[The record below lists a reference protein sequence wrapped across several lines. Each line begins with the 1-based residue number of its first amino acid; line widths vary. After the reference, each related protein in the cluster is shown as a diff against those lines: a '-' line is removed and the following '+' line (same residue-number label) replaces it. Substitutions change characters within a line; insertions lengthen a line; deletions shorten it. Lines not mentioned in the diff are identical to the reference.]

1 MTEQFRYP
9 IKDKKIKVFTIV
21 TKEDLDGYTVQYKKY
36 LTDFEISAYVIFS
49 TSPEIMENG
58 KTTFQNYITATI
70 NKRYITAFMYIEY
83 KGKTYQIQSV
93 DQIEGYNAELVI
105 KAKQVVN
112 YNLEVEE
119 NE

>member
-1 MTEQFRYP
+1 
-9 IKDKKIKVFTIV
+9 
-21 TKEDLDGYTVQYKKY
+21 
-36 LTDFEISAYVIFS
+36 
-49 TSPEIMENG
+49 
-58 KTTFQNYITATI
+58 
-70 NKRYITAFMYIEY
+70 MYIEY

-112 YNLEVEE
+112 YDLEVEE